1 MPVGSA
7 TAKRGEKGTGEE
19 QVTARAAAW
28 RTVLADALVCR
39 LAVGPTHP
47 QMLRAA

>member
-7 TAKRGEKGTGEE
+7 TAKRGEKGMGEE
-19 QVTARAAAW
+19 QGAARAAAW
-28 RTVLADALVCR
+28 CTVLADPLVCR
-39 LAVGPTHP
+39 LAVGPTHL